1 MTAVDSEV
9 HVPLVTKG
17 FRGWSRGLNFGVFQ
31 SIGSSH
37 ISLGQKLHGPIR
49 GHDVIDK
56 ELNQSEADKLGGNRK
71 CESEVRHQPV
81 LRFKWTPL
89 NKKQLFY

>member
-17 FRGWSRGLNFGVFQ
+17 FRGWSRGLNFSVFQ
-31 SIGSSH
+31 SIVSPIFPS
-37 ISLGQKLHGPIR
+37 GQKLLGPIR

-56 ELNQSEADKLGGNRK
+56 ELNQSEADKLGRNRK
-71 CESEVRHQPV
+71 YE
-81 LRFKWTPL
+81 
-89 NKKQLFY
+89 